1 MSVFVPYTQ
10 HFFAMFK
17 SAIMEVELDDG
28 GWTQQNNRPGEL
40 KTQYKE

>member
-17 SAIMEVELDDG
+17 SAIMEVERDDG
-28 GWTQQNNRPGEL
+28 GKLN
-40 KTQYKE
+40 KTDGGN